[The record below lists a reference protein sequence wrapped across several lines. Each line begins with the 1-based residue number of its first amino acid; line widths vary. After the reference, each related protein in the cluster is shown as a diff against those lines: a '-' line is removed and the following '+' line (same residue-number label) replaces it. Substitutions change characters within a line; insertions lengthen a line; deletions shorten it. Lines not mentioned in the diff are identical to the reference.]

1 MHGLMPA
8 LTGKI
13 GAAMG
18 AVAAIM
24 SLASSIPDAAA
35 IGSAAAPQS
44 TAVENRGG
52 NAVQRATGGVTG
64 GAHDLSKLTGRL
76 RDTCSACHV
85 PHVLGIRADSSSRR
99 GDPIS
104 PSGATSHRE
113 ATGSA
118 HPLGEARASD
128 ADALRDDPARS
139 GQVGPATHEAE
150 LQPPRPE
157 DEGGEVH
164 SAPESAGAGASL
176 QMYRIE
182 GQRSA
187 LSPGRFAPGPTSL
200 VCLSC
205 HDGTVASSAIGGAHA
220 LLSGV
225 RDGFDVP
232 DGFVWRDHPIG
243 VEYPAQK
250 KGYVPL
256 SKLEAQG
263 HIRLPGQRV
272 ECVSCHDPHNAAG
285 EPYLLSVSNRRS
297 ALCLSCHV
305 K

>member
-1 MHGLMPA
+1 MHRLMLVSAGNLACA
-8 LTGKI
+8 LC
-13 GAAMG
+13 AFG
-18 AVAAIM
+18 AVMIPAWR
-24 SLASSIPDAAA
+24 IPDAAA
-35 IGSAAAPQS
+35 DESVATRQAS
-44 TAVENRGG
+44 RVEDPPNI
-52 NAVQRATGGVTG
+52 AVQRAAGGVTG
-64 GAHDLSKLTGRL
+64 GPHDLSKLTGRF

-85 PHVLGIRADSSSRR
+85 PHVLGVRVESEPGDAANPNMQSGRASQEDAE
-99 GDPIS
+99 
-104 PSGATSHRE
+104 SGAPKDGGAEGQKHG
-113 ATGSA
+113 AQ
-118 HPLGEARASD
+118 PGEPDD
-128 ADALRDDPARS
+128 AENPS
-139 GQVGPATHEAE
+139 V
-150 LQPPRPE
+150 
-157 DEGGEVH
+157 
-164 SAPESAGAGASL
+164 ESAGAGASL

-187 LSPGRFAPGPTSL
+187 LSPGRFTPGPTSL
-200 VCLSC
+200 ICLSC
-205 HDGTVASSAIGGAHA
+205 HDGTVATSAIGGAHA

-243 VEYPAQK
+243 IEYPLQK
-250 KGYVPL
+250 KGYEPL
-256 SKLEAQG
+256 SKIEAQG

>member
-1 MHGLMPA
+1 MQRLMLVSAGNMVFALCAFAAVMSPA
-8 LTGKI
+8 LQT
-13 GAAMG
+13 
-18 AVAAIM
+18 
-24 SLASSIPDAAA
+24 PDATS
-35 IGSAAAPQS
+35 GKSAATRQ
-44 TAVENRGG
+44 TTGVEDPPGI
-52 NAVQRATGGVTG
+52 AVQRAAGGVTG
-64 GAHDLSKLTGRL
+64 GPHDLSKLTGRF

-85 PHVLGIRADSSSRR
+85 PHVLGVRAESEP
-99 GDPIS
+99 GAATNPNA
-104 PSGATSHRE
+104 PSG
-113 ATGSA
+113 
-118 HPLGEARASD
+118 RASQED
-128 ADALRDDPARS
+128 AERGVPKTGGTEGQKPGAQPVEADA
-139 GQVGPATHEAE
+139 AE
-150 LQPPRPE
+150 HPSVE
-157 DEGGEVH
+157 N
-164 SAPESAGAGASL
+164 AGAGASL

-187 LSPGRFAPGPTSL
+187 LTPGRFTPGPTSL
-200 VCLSC
+200 ICLSC

-256 SKLEAQG
+256 SKIEAQG
-263 HIRLPGQRV
+263 HIRLPAQRV